1 MAVPDV
7 HHGRLP
13 GDQLAVTR
21 KYLRGL
27 LAAVRTAPAV
37 GRYDISAE
45 RGRLSRQIF
54 RLPHRERF
62 IALGA

>member
-1 MAVPDV
+1 MTRNTEVPA
-7 HHGRLP
+7 GL
-13 GDQLAVTR
+13 
-21 KYLRGL
+21 L

-45 RGRLSRQIF
+45 RGWLSRQIF
-54 RLPHRERF
+54 RLQHRERF